1 MSDGNGIFNGKD
13 GGDAKQARR
22 DAFDKKKR
30 GNAIAEE
37 TLQKLFGQLPPH
49 SNEAEIA
56 LLGSVMLDP
65 SVIGDVISLVS
76 KPEQFYSQQHG
87 QIFQAML
94 DLHNET
100 RTIDLIPLAELLQS
114 RKVIDAGDTDFLVS
128 LAEAVPS
135 ARNAQHYARIIADR
149 GRLRRLISTAGE
161 IMHMAFNTADQA
173 GDNGGADILDSA
185 EQMIFEIASETET
198 KGPEKLSELLRDEIV
213 RIEMQ
218 AEGKGT
224 VGVPTGFTDLDEMLG
239 GMQPGE
245 MIILAA
251 RPSMGKTALSL
262 NLAEQVAFGGRTP
275 WSPKSDG
282 GDPAAVGFFS
292 LEMSREALVQ
302 RLLSARSGI
311 DAHKLRTGQLGG
323 DGMSEMQAWE
333 KLNEAA
339 GELYEAPIY
348 IDDTPGL
355 TILQLRAKARRMS
368 ERYKLKAIVIDYLQL
383 LTAPG
388 SARDGRQNEVSSI
401 SRQIK
406 ALARELKL
414 PVLCLAQLNR
424 AAESRDGNRPRMSDL
439 RESGSIEQDADVV
452 ALLHREAYYH
462 KDDEEWLNDPDNEEK
477 INLSELIIAKQRNG
491 PTGVVKLT
499 WDGATVRFKNYD
511 WRHSA
516 YEGFSGGGG
525 GGYGG
530 SAPPFADPAPP
541 PAPSHQTHHQSPHRP
556 PGQSIEPAPFDAP
569 APFNQYE
576 ANQYPD
582 EPSPFDDHA
591 SVIDNLPGDPNA
603 GADAGQPR
611 RSTFA
616 PGRPTGPVS
625 DHRDGGGPDRDAG
638 RDKGQRGGPIDDIDE
653 DDLDIPV

>member
-1 MSDGNGIFNGKD
+1 VSDENGTGQGEK
-13 GGDAKQARR
+13 GSRR
-22 DAFDKKKR
+22 DAFDKKRR
-30 GNAIAEE
+30 GSAIAEE

-65 SVIGDVISLVS
+65 SVIGDIISMVS

-100 RTIDLIPLAELLQS
+100 RTIDLIPLADLLVT
-114 RKVIDAGDTDFLVS
+114 RGAIDKGDTDFLIS

-135 ARNAQHYARIIADR
+135 ARNALHYARIVAER
-149 GRLRRLISTAGE
+149 GRLRKLISTAGE
-161 IMHMAFNTADQA
+161 IMHMAFNTAEQPGENA
-173 GDNGGADILDSA
+173 GADVLDSA

-198 KGPEKLSELLRDEIV
+198 KGPEKLSDLLRDEIL

-224 VGVPTGFTDLDEMLG
+224 SGVPTGFLDLDKMMSGL
-239 GMQPGE
+239 QPGE
-245 MIILAA
+245 MVILAA

-262 NLAEQVAFGGRTP
+262 NLAEQVAFGGVALNAAR
-275 WSPKSDG
+275 SQAG
-282 GDPAAVGFFS
+282 EPAPVGFFS

-333 KLNEAA
+333 RLNEAA

-355 TILQLRAKARRMS
+355 TIMQLRAKARRMS
-368 ERYKLKAIVIDYLQL
+368 ERYGLKAIVIDYLQL

-388 SARDGRQNEVSSI
+388 ATRDGRQNEVSTI

-406 ALARELKL
+406 ALARELRL
-414 PVLCLAQLNR
+414 PVLCLSQLNR
-424 AAESRDGNRPRMSDL
+424 AAENRDGNRPRMSDL

-452 ALLHREAYYH
+452 MLLHREAYYH

-477 INLSELIIAKQRNG
+477 RDLAELIIAKQRNG

-499 WDGATVRFKNYD
+499 WDGSTVRFKNHD

-516 YEGFSGGGG
+516 YSGGGG
-525 GGYGG
+525 GGVPFDEPAPVPVPVPVQGPRH
-530 SAPPFADPAPP
+530 APPAQAV
-541 PAPSHQTHHQSPHRP
+541 
-556 PGQSIEPAPFDAP
+556 EPAPFDAP
-569 APFNQYE
+569 APFNAFPAQ
-576 ANQYPD
+576 D
-582 EPSPFDDHA
+582 LGEPSPFDEQ
-591 SVIDNLPGDPNA
+591 
-603 GADAGQPR
+603 ADAIASMPGNDPAR
-611 RSTFA
+611 PPGGAFA
-616 PGRPTGPVS
+616 PGRRTGPAA
-625 DHRDGGGPDRDAG
+625 DHRDGGGPDTSLG
-638 RDKGQRGGPIDDIDE
+638 DDLNE